1 MRKTKQ
7 CFLNSNPRISERQVL
22 SELLVP
28 NPLLAKSVKSMSNK
42 TFEPID
48 NLNDDLRPEYHFDYS
63 KAKPNRFA
71 TQTSSIEEVSPMS
84 IQLDPDV
91 AAIFPTT
98 ASVNNALRL
107 LVRLRATTQ
116 ELDSI
121 VGL

>member
-1 MRKTKQ
+1 MIDISFKW
-7 CFLNSNPRISERQVL
+7 NP
-22 SELLVP
+22 
-28 NPLLAKSVKSMSNK
+28 AKAVTMNNK
-42 TFEPID
+42 TSEPID
-48 NLNDDLRPEYHFDYS
+48 DLNDDLRPEYHFDYS

-71 TQTSSIEEVSPMS
+71 VQTSTIEEASPTS
-84 IQLDPDV
+84 IQLDPDI

-121 VGL
+121 VGR

>member
-1 MRKTKQ
+1 
-7 CFLNSNPRISERQVL
+7 
-22 SELLVP
+22 
-28 NPLLAKSVKSMSNK
+28 MSNE

-71 TQTSSIEEVSPMS
+71 VQTSTIEESSPTS
-84 IQLDPDV
+84 IQLDSDI

-107 LVRLRATTQ
+107 LVRLRETTQ

>member
-1 MRKTKQ
+1 V
-7 CFLNSNPRISERQVL
+7 S
-22 SELLVP
+22 
-28 NPLLAKSVKSMSNK
+28 NPLLAKSVKPTSNA

-71 TQTSSIEEVSPMS
+71 TQTSSIEEVSPMN

>member
-1 MRKTKQ
+1 M
-7 CFLNSNPRISERQVL
+7 SSE
-22 SELLVP
+22 
-28 NPLLAKSVKSMSNK
+28 
-42 TFEPID
+42 TFEPIED
-48 NLNDDLRPEYHFDYS
+48 LNDDLRPEYHFDYS

-71 TQTSSIEEVSPMS
+71 VQASTEDSPIS
-84 IQLDPDV
+84 IQLDPDI

-121 VGL
+121 VRL